1 MPVARQSRS
10 ESPRRK
16 PAAAAKAGG
25 PAVRANAARTTPRAP
40 VSGKPASQTRAPGP
54 RGGGTGGTRPRA
66 TTSTAPTRSPG
77 RTRSPQPAAA
87 PRPRQRRRAQ
97 PKTRGGRIIIWLFR
111 RWWLWAAAGFAAGA
125 VAVFAL
131 FVGNVPLPA
140 ALPAAQSSAVLS
152 ADGSVVAL
160 FHGTEDRVIVPL
172 NQISVNL
179 RQAVVAAEDR
189 NFYSNSGVSLR
200 GTLRALWVDIAG
212 GQIAQG
218 GSTITQQ
225 YVRNALPGVG
235 KQRSIVRKLR
245 EATLA
250 IKFERKYAKDKI
262 LEDYLNTVY
271 FGRGAYG
278 AEAAARAY
286 FNKPSRDLTVSE
298 ASYLAGIIRG
308 PEYYQPDTNPQAATQ
323 IRDTVL
329 TDMVSAGS
337 LTPRQADSARDQKL
351 DFQLGSASS
360 SARGAYFVE
369 YVRRLLKDTYHL
381 SDQQILT
388 GGLRISTTLDLRL
401 QDAAEAAVSST
412 LDRADDPQAAL
423 VAMDT
428 DGSIRAMVG
437 GRDTSSLQAAQGF
450 NYAAQRSGATGGRQ
464 AGSAFKPFTL
474 AEFIES
480 GDSIDSTFQGPP
492 AVLVTSRQCQNLDG
506 SNWTVNNFKNESFG
520 DLSITEA
527 TAQSVN
533 TVYAQMVD
541 RLGPANV
548 RSLAERVGGWTNLSP
563 VCSIALGTSGVTPLE
578 MARAYATFA
587 ARGQRPDP
595 VAVTKVVTADGKVL
609 VDQAPR
615 TEHVLDANVADTVNQ
630 ILTQVLD
637 HGTAKGKGIGRPAA
651 GKTGTTEK
659 LTDAWFVG
667 YTPTLSAAVWMGYPF
682 DAKANTTPPMSNVHG
697 IEVSGGTL
705 PATIWQKFMKSAVA
719 PFKVTTFTAPT
730 IQGKVIG
737 PAGAPCASGVQPT
750 PDNQCVPPGS
760 ACPTTPTPTATP
772 APTGPTAGAG
782 ATQTATPAPCPSPS
796 EALPPDIVIPSP
808 SPSPGATPGPTGG
821 H

>member
-1 MPVARQSRS
+1 MPVARQSRPDT
-10 ESPRRK
+10 PRRK
-16 PAAAAKAGG
+16 AAAAPRTG
-25 PAVRANAARTTPRAP
+25 AAA
-40 VSGKPASQTRAPGP
+40 SGARKPAGQ
-54 RGGGTGGTRPRA
+54 
-66 TTSTAPTRSPG
+66 TRSPAARG
-77 RTRSPQPAAA
+77 SGPASTSARATRPSPPSQQRTRSPQPGKTTQRR
-87 PRPRQRRRAQ
+87 RPPRRAQ
-97 PKTRGGRIIIWLFR
+97 PRTRVAQVIVWILR

-131 FVGNVPLPA
+131 LIGNVPLPA
-140 ALPAAQSSAVLS
+140 ALPAAQSSTVLS
-152 ADGSVVAL
+152 ADGSVLAL
-160 FHGTEDRVIVPL
+160 YHGTEDRVIVPL
-172 NQISVNL
+172 SQISMNL

-189 NFYSNSGVSLR
+189 NFFSNSGVSLR
-200 GTLRALWVDIAG
+200 GTLRALWVDVAG

-235 KQRSIVRKLR
+235 RQRSIVRKLR

-250 IKFERKYAKDKI
+250 IKFERKYSKDKI

-286 FNKPSRDLTVSE
+286 FNKPAKDLSVAQ
-298 ASYLAGIIRG
+298 ASYLAGIIRR
-308 PEYYQPDTNPQAATQ
+308 PEYYQPDSNPQGATQ

-329 TDMVSAGS
+329 ADMVSAGYLS
-337 LTPRQADSARDQKL
+337 PRQADSARAQKL
-351 DFQLGSASS
+351 SFQTGSASS

-412 LDRADDPQAAL
+412 LDKADDPQAAL
-423 VAMDT
+423 VAMET

-450 NYAAQRSGATGGRQ
+450 NYAAQKSGANGGRQ
-464 AGSAFKPFTL
+464 PGSAFKPFTL
-474 AEFIES
+474 ADFIES
-480 GDSIDSTFQGPP
+480 GYSVDSTFQGPP
-492 AVLVTSRQCQNLDG
+492 AVVVTSRQCQNLDG
-506 SNWTVNNFKNESFG
+506 SNWSVNNFKNESYG
-520 DLSITEA
+520 DLTVTEA

-533 TVYAQMVD
+533 TVYAQLVD
-541 RLGPANV
+541 RLRPANV

-563 VCSIALGTSGVTPLE
+563 VCSIALGTSAVTPLE

-595 VAVTKVVTADGKVL
+595 LAVTKVVTADGRVL

-615 TEHVLDANVADTVNQ
+615 AEHVLDPNVADTVTQ
-630 ILTQVLD
+630 VLTQVLD

-682 DAKANTTPPMSNVHG
+682 DAKANTTPPMTNVHG

-719 PFKVTTFTAPT
+719 PFKVATFTAPT
-730 IQGKVIG
+730 AQGKVIG
-737 PAGAPCASGVQPT
+737 PSGAPCASGVQPT
-750 PDNQCVPPGS
+750 PDNPCTPPGS
-760 ACPTTPTPTATP
+760 PCPATPTATATA
-772 APTGPTAGAG
+772 APTTAPAAAG
-782 ATQTATPAPCPSPS
+782 ATQTATPAPCPS

-808 SPSPGATPGPTGG
+808 SPSTSASPGASPG